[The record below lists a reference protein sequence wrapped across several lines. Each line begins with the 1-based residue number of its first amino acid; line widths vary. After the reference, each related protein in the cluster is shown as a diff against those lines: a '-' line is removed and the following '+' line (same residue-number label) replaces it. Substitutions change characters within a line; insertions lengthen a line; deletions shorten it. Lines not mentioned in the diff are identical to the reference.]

1 MLKKKIGI
9 YALILAMAAAGLAGC
24 GTTEKANPSEKP
36 LSKSGDKE
44 GDKSFSVVC
53 TIFPEYDWTK
63 EILGEHADDAEITYL
78 LDNGIDLHNYQPTA
92 DDILTI
98 SSCDLFVYV
107 GGESDEWVE
116 NALAEATNKDM
127 KVINLMD
134 VLGDSAKVEELKE
147 GMQESEHEHSHDH
160 NTDFEDY
167 DVKDRTL
174 SEWDG
179 SWQSTYPLLL
189 DGSLDEVW
197 EHKAEEDDTMS
208 AEDYKKKYTT
218 AYETDVVTININAP
232 EIEYVTAEKSIKA
245 EYDYSG
251 FYIRTKDDGSKQVRY
266 KFEKKSGDD
275 SAAKYIV
282 FSDHNIEPSEPE
294 HFHLYSG
301 NDGFDT
307 LVEEG
312 THFPTYY
319 PSALTADDIVEE
331 MTGGESHDHDH
342 SKEVSTFED
351 DEVKDRSLSDWAGE
365 WQSAYPLV
373 LDGSLDEAW
382 EHKSE
387 DGSMTAEEYK
397 DYYTIGYKTDISSVK
412 IDGDNITFTYDDG
425 KTVSSDYEYTGYF
438 IQNWSTGT
446 KAAMYRFEA
455 VDKESGAPVYI
466 EFNDHMIEPEKA
478 EHFHLRMS
486 NESYDAIVDP
496 EGNWPTF
503 FDAALTPDEVCDEVI
518 GHGHSDEDEDE
529 EEHEHED
536 EHEEEHEDEHEHHH
550 EEGEEEYD
558 EHVWLSVKNAKTIC
572 GAIEKELEAIDPDNA
587 ADYKANLESY
597 TAKLDE
603 LDNSFK
609 TLVDSAS
616 SKTLVFG
623 DRFPFRYFVD
633 DYGLDYY
640 AAFIGCSAET
650 EASFETIAF
659 LADKVNELDCGT
671 IFTLENS
678 SKDIANS
685 IISASGKSAEIAEL
699 NSLQSISADDIANG
713 TSYLSIMQKNYDVLA
728 GVLK

>member
-1 MLKKKIGI
+1 MFKKKIGI
-9 YALILAMAAAGLAGC
+9 YALTFAMAAMGMTGCSSAGSGKSTSELSEV
-24 GTTEKANPSEKP
+24 TTQAANKASSEP
-36 LSKSGDKE
+36 
-44 GDKSFSVVC
+44 FSVVC
-53 TIFPEYDWTK
+53 TIFPEYDWVK
-63 EILGEHADDAEITYL
+63 EILGDHADNVDISYL
-78 LDNGIDLHNYQPTA
+78 LDSGVDLHNYQPTA
-92 DDILTI
+92 DDIMKI
-98 SSCDLFVYV
+98 STCDLFVYV

-116 NALAEATNKDM
+116 DALAEATNKDM

-160 NTDFEDY
+160 NTDFEDA

-174 SEWDG
+174 SEWNG

-197 EHKAEEDDTMS
+197 EHKAEDDDSMT

-218 AYETDVVTININAP
+218 AYETEAVTININAP

-266 KFEKKSGDD
+266 KFEKKSGDE

-301 NDGFDT
+301 NDGFDA

-319 PSALTADDIVEE
+319 PTSMSADDIVEE

-351 DEVKDRSLSDWAGE
+351 DEVQDRPLSDWEGD

-397 DYYTIGYKTDISSVK
+397 DYYTKGYKTDYNAISIHDDHIK
-412 IDGDNITFTYDDG
+412 FTDKDG
-425 KTVSSDYEYTGYF
+425 KVTESDYKYTGYF

-455 VDKESGAPVYI
+455 EDKNSGAPVYI
-466 EFNDHMIEPEKA
+466 EFNDHIIEPEKA
-478 EHFHLRMS
+478 EHFHIRMS

-503 FDAALTPDEVCDEVI
+503 FDASLSPEGVCEEVI
-518 GHGHSDEDEDE
+518 GHGSKK
-529 EEHEHED
+529 
-536 EHEEEHEDEHEHHH
+536 EDEHEHEH

-558 EHVWLSVKNAKTIC
+558 EHVWLSLKNAKVLC
-572 GAIEKELEAIDPDNA
+572 AEIEKNLEAIDSANA
-587 ADYKANLESY
+587 ADYKANLDSY
-597 TAKLDE
+597 VAKLDE
-603 LDNSFK
+603 LDNSFQ
-609 TLVDSAS
+609 TLVDGS
-616 SKTLVFG
+616 SVKTLVFG

-633 DYGLDYY
+633 DYGLDYF
-640 AAFIGCSAET
+640 AAFIGCSAES
-650 EASFETIAF
+650 EASFETIMF
-659 LADKVNELDCGT
+659 LSDKINELDCNT
-671 IFTLENS
+671 VFTLENS
-678 SKDIANS
+678 NKDIANA
-685 IISASGKSAEIAEL
+685 IINNSGKKGIQIAEL
-699 NSLQSISADDIANG
+699 NSLQSVSKDDISG
-713 TSYLSIMQKNYDVLA
+713 GVSYISIMQKNYDVLE